1 VRLALKIYFSRKEE
15 HDRMTAKNKTATKRE
30 SPSKPKRPAKSK
42 EAEPAPKVDNRAQK
56 TVVKAI
62 RKNLERKLEKNVK
75 ASLADY
81 IRLVQLEKE
90 LQQTGAKEKDATW
103 VDPRGTQE
111 IKDAKDMES
120 GK

>member
-1 VRLALKIYFSRKEE
+1 LRLKLYFSRKEE

-42 EAEPAPKVDNRAQK
+42 KAEPAPKVDRRARK

-62 RKNLERKLEKNVK
+62 RQMVEEKLENEIEK

-103 VDPRGTQE
+103 VDPRGTRE